1 LRVRRVDSRSSHSVH
16 CGLRVHLRV
25 QQLESHISTLA
36 LTGGV
41 RWSILSCEDVT
52 AGAAATPLLD
62 LGVILRARR
71 KSDAKGD
78 STVKLR
84 PCRWSQLDG
93 QYFVN
98 ADDGVTELKVE
109 PDWAGSGRQLAASM
123 TAKWSDGRMSKVQ
136 TGDEPPAYLFTD
148 RGNGSSSPCAAA
160 AGSASR
166 FDVPL
171 FGEHDDQAVLADRP
185 VQVLP
190 PAGDLDGHCCNERRP
205 AILTARSPASW
216 RPRLPR
222 APGARS
228 TFSGAQKRTGRRGS
242 REDLSSRS

>member
-1 LRVRRVDSRSSHSVH
+1 LTPFVPLGPLWTTCPSP
-16 CGLRVHLRV
+16 CV

-41 RWSILSCEDVT
+41 PWSILSYEDVT

-136 TGDEPPAYLFTD
+136 TGDEPPVYLFTD
-148 RGNGSSSPCAAA
+148 RQREFLALCSGGRI
-160 AGSASR
+160 GE
-166 FDVPL
+166 PL
-171 FGEHDDQAVLADRP
+171 RCPAV
-185 VQVLP
+185 
-190 PAGDLDGHCCNERRP
+190 RR
-205 AILTARSPASW
+205 AR
-216 RPRLPR
+216 
-222 APGARS
+222 
-228 TFSGAQKRTGRRGS
+228 
-242 REDLSSRS
+242 